1 VRVSRLLTGL
11 ELAAVSSAALAQAA
25 LHRLV
30 HGPRRPTWSLRT
42 ELARSA
48 MYATV
53 MHSRRRGVHWLR
65 DAQALLPST
74 PPRAAQVEF
83 EAVDAGGVPALWCT
97 PPARR
102 VPRTLLYFHG
112 GGYVVGSAAGYRDLL
127 GRLAAGSDARVLA
140 VDYRLAPEH
149 PFPAAQEDV
158 LAATRWALDQGA
170 EPAALALAG
179 DSAGGAL
186 CVATLCA
193 LRDAGL
199 PLPACALLFCPWTDP
214 LATGGSLANNQDT
227 DFAEASL
234 LTEWLQ
240 IALDGASAQDPRLRV
255 VNADLRGL
263 PPLHVQVGGAELL
276 LDQVQA
282 FAQRARAAG
291 VPVDL
296 QVYPDMFHI
305 FQVQA
310 SLVPEGAAA
319 LEDAFAFLR
328 ANFAAPEH

>member
-1 VRVSRLLTGL
+1 MRVSRLLTGL
-11 ELAAVSSAALAQAA
+11 ELAAVSSAALAQGV
-25 LHRLV
+25 LHRLL
-30 HGPRRPTWSLRT
+30 HGPRRRSWSLRT
-42 ELARSA
+42 ELARQV

-53 MHSRRRGVHWLR
+53 MHSRRRGVDWLR
-65 DAQALLPST
+65 DAQSLLPST
-74 PPRAAQVEF
+74 PPRAVQVEF

-97 PPARR
+97 PPTRR
-102 VPRTLLYFHG
+102 VPRTLIYFHG

-149 PFPAAQEDV
+149 PFPAAQEDA
-158 LAATRWALDQGA
+158 LTATRWTFDEGA

-186 CVATLCA
+186 CVSTLCA

-214 LATGGSLANNQDT
+214 LASGGSLAENEDA
-227 DFAEASL
+227 DFATAAL
-234 LTEWLQ
+234 LSEWRNL
-240 IALDGASAQDPRLRV
+240 AVAGASAEDPRLRV

-263 PPLHVQVGGAELL
+263 PPLHVQVGGAELF
-276 LDQVQA
+276 LDQVRA
-282 FAQRARAAG
+282 FAECARAAG

-296 QVYPDMFHI
+296 EVYPDMFHI

-328 ANFAAPEH
+328 AQFDAIQH